1 MGLLRSQFDDWYD
14 YANPFAYLGDAAG
27 KVVADGWTAA
37 MLGLWNA
44 GLFVLRSIL
53 LLIDGFM
60 TPYLGQDGPAKEV
73 YEVTF
78 WLALS
83 LAVMLVLVQLGM
95 AGVRR
100 DGASLA
106 RVLIGAGQFLGVWMV
121 WLVFAGATVVAAGG
135 LTQGLLK
142 MLLSIDYWAQFDPFG
157 AFSTQDIT
165 DGTVATVLG
174 LLGLFMWLTAI
185 AMLVVWLFRAAALL
199 VLTAATPISAAGLVC
214 EAGRAWFWKSLRW
227 FLATAFTPV
236 IMVLILGL
244 GVKITTG
251 VVSQP
256 STGMRSDIGTAIV
269 GVVLLCMSSVAP
281 LALFRLLAFVD
292 PGTTSGASMRAG
304 LDAQGGLSR
313 VAQRLLSGGDR
324 GETGN
329 AASTGD
335 SLGRSSGEASAE
347 STGMSRMG
355 GAGTGSSGGGA
366 KTGTGAGTGGTAGGA
381 GGGGA
386 GGGGA
391 GGGGAGSASAGGA
404 AGGVGAGV
412 LGAAAVVA
420 GGYLAGASAVR
431 KVGTTGTSLMGDVAN
446 QSGMGH
452 EAYQPDFTGYPTSGS
467 GRGRREDGRVPVSER
482 ASDSEDDAASSDEG

>member
-1 MGLLRSQFDDWYD
+1 MGLLPTQFDDWYD

-83 LAVMLVLVQLGM
+83 LAVVMVLVQLGI

-121 WLVFAGATVVAAGG
+121 WLVLAGATVVAAGG

-157 AFSTQDIT
+157 AFSTEDIT

-174 LLGLFMWLTAI
+174 LLGLFMWLSAI

-199 VLTAATPISAAGLVC
+199 VLTAATPISAAGLVS

-313 VAQRLLSGGDR
+313 VAQRLLSGGEGGDS
-324 GETGN
+324 GN

-355 GAGTGSSGGGA
+355 GAGTGGAGGAGAGAGA
-366 KTGTGAGTGGTAGGA
+366 KTGGAA
-381 GGGGA
+381 
-386 GGGGA
+386 GGA

-404 AGGVGAGV
+404 AAGVGAGV

-467 GRGRREDGRVPVSER
+467 GRGRREDGRVPVTER